1 MAASNPAR
9 NEIGLSLKERRWRR
23 ERRSAWLRLLVLGV
37 LVLNL
42 LASGHGDSVLVHGQV
57 IAGYSVATIVALI
70 LALTRRGPAWS
81 TTAFVVVDALL
92 VVALFHEH
100 LFAPGQDFD
109 HSLTAPTLAVGFL
122 LLTHAALRLKPG
134 LVVLFSAVVL
144 IGWLLLLAIT
154 LVVHAKLHPM
164 AHSEW
169 STFGVEGALAAA
181 FTFAGFVCYLLTKEH
196 NVALAEALGS
206 EGRRRML
213 ARFFSPSLVAELQSN
228 DAALA
233 LTRRRAAIMFVDLR
247 SFTRLTEASEPEAM
261 AALQRYAWPGNIRE
275 LENVVERGLVL
286 GTGEVLRFDRQLIG
300 EAPSQPA
307 AGHRL
312 GRREREGRQVAAR
325 SGGCPLL
332 RGPDRLR
339 AVLSDPHVGSFGVV
353 AIALQLI
360 AKLALLHALIARAP
374 LAADPR
380 AGRDTLRLGHAGGI
394 AAEERCA
401 PLLHRLVRPV
411 KAALFQA
418 ALFDLPADVH
428 V

>member
-1 MAASNPAR
+1 MVAANPAR

-154 LVVHAKLHPM
+154 LVIHAKLHPM

-181 FTFAGFVCYLLTKEH
+181 FTFAGCVCYLLTKEH

-261 AALQRYAWPGNIRE
+261 AALLSEYRQVVTEAGFECGGTVDKFIGDGVMAVFGHPKTSLDDSARAVKCGLALSSS
-275 LENVVERGLVL
+275 LEQWRKARLSKGSAALKAGIGLHVGSVIGCVLESGTHAEFTVFGDAVNVAERLERLCRSLDASLVVSERL
-286 GTGEVLRFDRQLIG
+286 LI
-300 EAPSQPA
+300 EAPS
-307 AGHRL
+307 
-312 GRREREGRQVAAR
+312 
-325 SGGCPLL
+325 
-332 RGPDRLR
+332 
-339 AVLSDPHVGSFGVV
+339 F
-353 AIALQLI
+353 
-360 AKLALLHALIARAP
+360 
-374 LAADPR
+374 
-380 AGRDTLRLGHAGGI
+380 RDGI
-394 AAEERCA
+394 DWRW
-401 PLLHRLVRPV
+401 
-411 KAALFQA
+411 KDAALDGRHEKLRIAFLSQA
-418 ALFDLPADVH
+418 DGYSTA
-428 V
+428 